1 MSGHRK
7 DAALTRRFLAYV
19 KPHKAALSG
28 SLALLFFS
36 GILDLA
42 GPYLTKIAID
52 DAVPSGDRA
61 LLAKVCLAYIGV
73 LVAGFAASYVQHL
86 VMTHTGQSIMREL
99 RSDLFRHL
107 SRMGLPY
114 FDRNPVGRVVTRVT
128 SDVETLNDLLTA
140 GIVTIVADVV
150 TLLGIT
156 IVLFWMDARL
166 AALSFLVMPLLVL
179 ASIRFRRAARE
190 GFAETREKV
199 SRMSGIMQETFSG
212 IEVVK
217 LYSREAE
224 NDRRFDEQ
232 NAGCR
237 DAWLDTVQAFSI
249 FFPVVQ
255 LLLAV
260 SLATILWIG
269 GGDVVR
275 GVLTFGEL
283 VAFIQYVER
292 FFVPLRDLS
301 EKYNVLQSA
310 FAASERIFHILD
322 TPADEDFRGRADLA
336 PVTKLGGDIVF
347 ENVSF
352 HYKEGE
358 EVLRDV
364 SFRVSP
370 GERVALVGATG
381 AGKSTVLSL
390 LLGLYRPTG
399 GRILLDGRDLATLD
413 PISVRRRIGTVL
425 QDVFLFSSNVT
436 ENVRLGSRE
445 LGDDAIRAALRSAR
459 ADVVVDGLP
468 DGADTLLG
476 ERGRSLSVGERQ
488 LLSFAR
494 ALARDPDVL
503 LLDEATSSVDSRTE
517 GLLQEALDELLRGRT
532 SLVVAHRLSTVRDA
546 DRILVFHRGRLCESG
561 SHDDLVDAGGIYGRL
576 VAVQFGS
583 SEAAA

>member
-1 MSGHRK
+1 VSGQRR
-7 DAALTRRFLAYV
+7 DAALLRRFLAYV
-19 KPHKAALSG
+19 KPHRTALSG
-28 SLALLFFS
+28 SLALLFLS
-36 GILDLA
+36 GVLDLA

-52 DAVPSGDRA
+52 DAVPSGNRT
-61 LLAKVCLAYIGV
+61 LLGHVCLAYVGV
-73 LVAGFAASYVQHL
+73 LIAGFGASYVQHL
-86 VMTHTGQSIMREL
+86 IMTHTGQSIMRSL
-99 RSDLFRHL
+99 RSDLFGHL
-107 SRMGLPY
+107 SRMGLPF

-140 GIVTIVADVV
+140 GIVTIIADIV
-150 TLLGIT
+150 TLAGIT

-166 AALSFLVMPLLVL
+166 AALSFLVMPPLVL
-179 ASIRFRRAARE
+179 ASFRFRRAARE

-224 NDRRFDEQ
+224 NDRRFDRQ
-232 NAGCR
+232 NAACR
-237 DAWLDTVQAFSI
+237 DAWLHTVQAFAI

-255 LLLAV
+255 LLLAIA
-260 SLATILWIG
+260 LATILWAG

-275 GVLTFGEL
+275 GTLTFGEL

-292 FFVPLRDLS
+292 FFIPLRDLS

-310 FAASERIFHILD
+310 LAASERIFGILD
-322 TPADEDFRGRADLA
+322 TPADEDFRGKGLETVRELH
-336 PVTKLGGDIVF
+336 GDIVF

-352 HYKEGE
+352 HYKDGE

-390 LLGLYRPTG
+390 LLGLYRPTS

-413 PISVRRRIGTVL
+413 PVSVRRCIGTVL

-436 ENVRLGSRE
+436 ENVRLGSRD
-445 LGDDAIRAALRSAR
+445 LGDEAIRSALVSAR
-459 ADVVVDGLP
+459 ADVIVDALP
-468 DGADTLLG
+468 EGTDTLLG

-494 ALARDPDVL
+494 ALARDPDIL

-546 DRILVFHRGRLCESG
+546 NRILVFHQGRLCESG
-561 SHDDLVDAGGIYGRL
+561 THDELVDADGIYGRL

-583 SEAAA
+583 REAA